1 MMKHVFILLSVII
14 LCGSNLFSQ
23 KYDKIIAEVEKNNT
37 TLIALRKN
45 ADAERIGNKTGLSMK
60 NPEFAFNYLWG
71 SPESIGNRKDISLV
85 QSFDFPSVYVY
96 RNQISEYR
104 NVQVELEYE
113 RQLKSIKAQARLIC
127 NSLIYHN
134 ALEAE
139 LRKRIE
145 NAQNLADSY
154 KSKFEIGETGI
165 IDFNKAQVYLLN
177 IIKDAESNAI
187 ERNGLLAELKSLNG
201 DIPVQVTD
209 SVFPVQTI
217 ALDFDQWYIHAEQNN
232 PVLQWVKQEISISQK
247 NEKLNTAMG
256 LPRMQAGYMSEV
268 VVGQQFQGISV
279 GLAIPLLE
287 NKNAVKYAKA
297 KTIALQSAETDTRLQ
312 FYNNL
317 KALHTKAISLQ
328 NSLDDYR
335 TNLQKFNNSSLL
347 MKALDNGELSLAE
360 YYYELAVSY
369 ESLNKLLTL
378 EKTLNEAVI
387 ELNRYQ

>member
-1 MMKHVFILLSVII
+1 MMKHIIILISVIL

-23 KYDKIIAEVEKNNT
+23 DVDKIIAEVEKNNT

-45 ADAERIGNKTGLSMK
+45 ADAERIGNKTGLYLQ

-71 SPESIGNRKDISLV
+71 SPESIGNRKDMSLV
-85 QSFDFPSVYVY
+85 QSFDFPSAYVY
-96 RNQISEYR
+96 RSQISEYR
-104 NVQVELEYE
+104 NVQVDLEYE
-113 RQLKSIKAQARLIC
+113 RQHKSIVTQARLIC
-127 NSLIYHN
+127 NGLIYHN
-134 ALEAE
+134 ALKNE
-139 LRKRIE
+139 LRRRIG
-145 NAQNLADSY
+145 NAGKLADSY
-154 KSKFEIGETGI
+154 RSSFDIGETGI

-177 IIKDAESNAI
+177 IIKDAESNEI

-209 SVFPVQTI
+209 SIFPGQAI
-217 ALDFDQWYIHAEQNN
+217 ALDFEQWYILAEQNN
-232 PVLQWVKQEISISQK
+232 PVLQWLKQEISISQK

-256 LPRMQAGYMSEV
+256 LPRMQAGYMSED
-268 VVGQQFQGISV
+268 VVGQQFQGITV

-317 KALHTKAISLQ
+317 EALHAKAVSLQ
-328 NSLDDYR
+328 NSLNDYR
-335 TNLQKFNNSSLL
+335 TNLQKFNNSDLL
-347 MKALDNGELSLAE
+347 VKALDNGELSLAE
-360 YYYELAVSY
+360 YYFELSVFY
-369 ESLNKLLTL
+369 ESLDKLLIL
-378 EKTLNEAVI
+378 EKTLNETVI